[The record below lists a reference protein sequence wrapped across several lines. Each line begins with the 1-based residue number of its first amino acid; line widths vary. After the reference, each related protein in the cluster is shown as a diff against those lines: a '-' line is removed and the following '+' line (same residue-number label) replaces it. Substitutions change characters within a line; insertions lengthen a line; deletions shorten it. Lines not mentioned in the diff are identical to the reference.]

1 MTGAFERAYEES
13 LRSPETFWARA
24 AERIHWD
31 RPFDKVLDDSR
42 APMYRWFSGGV
53 LNTRHNAVDRHVEG
67 SRTR

>member
-31 RPFDKVLDDSR
+31 RPFD
-42 APMYRWFSGGV
+42 
-53 LNTRHNAVDRHVEG
+53 
-67 SRTR
+67 